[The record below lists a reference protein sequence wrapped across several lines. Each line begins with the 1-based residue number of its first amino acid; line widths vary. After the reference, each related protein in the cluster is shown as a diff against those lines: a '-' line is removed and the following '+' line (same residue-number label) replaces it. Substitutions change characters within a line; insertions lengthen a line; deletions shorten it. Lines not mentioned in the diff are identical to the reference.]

1 MPSQYVAVPELAPPA
16 INDDALAALVQPTL
30 DVEGCAALRPWR
42 TDDAA
47 SVVEAFQDPSIQRW
61 HVRRADSVSEAEQ
74 WIDRWHEAWIARSD
88 CTWAIVDRRSDEL
101 LGRIALKAIDKQD
114 GVADLAY
121 WMVPAARGR
130 GICPNAM
137 AAVSGWAFDCVGLT
151 RLQLEHSTLND
162 ASCRAAYKAGF
173 IAEGIRRQSARH
185 ADGWHDMHVHS
196 RLRDDPQPLQP
207 QL

>member
-1 MPSQYVAVPELAPPA
+1 MRRPGIPGQYVAVPELAPPA

-74 WIDRWHEAWIARSD
+74 WIDRWHEAWVARIE
-88 CTWAIVDRRSDEL
+88 CTWAIVDQRSDEL

-114 GVADLAY
+114 G
-121 WMVPAARGR
+121 
-130 GICPNAM
+130 
-137 AAVSGWAFDCVGLT
+137 VGLT

-162 ASCRAAYKAGF
+162 ASCRAAHKAGF
-173 IAEGIRRQSARH
+173 VAEGIRRQSARH

-196 RLRDDPQPLQP
+196 RLPGDPQPLQP